1 MKTNSGHPQ
10 SEELSK
16 LYSELQALNI
26 QKEKIEATYH
36 KLFPKVDSYLLH
48 DLLMRMD
55 EDHEKYKDAGPF
67 YTIEVF
73 TKEGTSSEWCINH
86 ILQTTGTV
94 PAVYDRGTHYVTH
107 MRVTPPILKKL
118 NDFDFVEEIMG
129 EYTGSGPSLGP
140 MHDRGEIGVRR
151 KDDNRL
157 KKW

>member
-1 MKTNSGHPQ
+1 MKPNAGQPQ

-16 LYSELQALNI
+16 LYSELQALEI
-26 QKEKIEATYH
+26 QKGKIEATYH
-36 KLFPKVDSYLLH
+36 ELFPKVDSYLIH
-48 DLLMRMD
+48 DLLMRID
-55 EDHEKYKDAGPF
+55 EDPEKYKDTGPF

-73 TKEGTSSEWCINH
+73 TKEGPSSEWCRNH

-94 PAVYDRGTHYVTH
+94 PAVYDKGTHYVTH
-107 MRVTPPILKKL
+107 MRVTPGILKKL

-129 EYTGSGPSLGP
+129 EYSGSGPSLGP

-151 KDDNRL
+151 KDDNRV